1 MVLGLVARQRHQPG
15 FGLRRNRRLLAR
27 SSSVIKRH
35 QRPIGQRPFDATL
48 DRLMMHTNPPSD
60 GKKRRA
66 FAISQKHLRT
76 LLAGSVRDRETLNRR
91 AISSSV
97 ITTSIA
103 CRHVA
108 MISLLLQLFSNKE
121 STSILPVPRP
131 LASSKLVSWNR
142 SSSDDRRQ
150 SAKPKYR
157 DHNHGN
163 NGIFHRAPVPYA
175 KTKTS
180 VVHYNKCRGIMFR
193 EGGC

>member
-60 GKKRRA
+60 GKKRRV

-76 LLAGSVRDRETLNRR
+76 RCTRLAGSVRDRETLNRR

-97 ITTSIA
+97 ITPSSA

-108 MISLLLQLFSNKE
+108 MISLLVQLFSNKE
-121 STSILPVPRP
+121 STSILPVPRL

-142 SSSDDRRQ
+142 SSRSRHT
-150 SAKPKYR
+150 A
-157 DHNHGN
+157 G
-163 NGIFHRAPVPYA
+163 YA
-175 KTKTS
+175 GLRS
-180 VVHYNKCRGIMFR
+180 SWV
-193 EGGC
+193 